1 MPDVAKT
8 HAFGLNKNFKI
19 VTSEKHVLTLALVKH
34 VFKIVSRRK
43 YSSCV

>member
-8 HAFGLNKNFKI
+8 HTFGLNTNLKI
-19 VTSEKHVLTLALVKH
+19 VKSEKHALTLVLVKH